1 MWWRILLSN
10 LKLISAVGSSFAAE
24 STHLPLS
31 TRASSISAYSSLFAR
46 QFGSAAAETAV
57 KKKRVED
64 VMPIATGHEKEELE
78 AQFIL
83 LGRKL
88 LGVDF
93 PEGPFGT
100 KEAPAIVKSY
110 YHMRIV
116 GCPGGEAEDEHDLVW
131 FWLEKGKSFECP
143 ACSQYFKAMYPS
155 FSLNLQAN

>member
-46 QFGSAAAETAV
+46 QFGSATAETVV

-78 AQFIL
+78 AEFVL
-83 LGRKL
+83 L
-88 LGVDF
+88 V
-93 PEGPFGT
+93 
-100 KEAPAIVKSY
+100 
-110 YHMRIV
+110 
-116 GCPGGEAEDEHDLVW
+116 
-131 FWLEKGKSFECP
+131 
-143 ACSQYFKAMYPS
+143 
-155 FSLNLQAN
+155 